1 MKYALKISE
10 MSSRSKDY
18 PHVKHLLT
26 FKGLVGYG
34 WFCLYIVKIDRGW
47 QMSNTDSFIDEVT
60 EEVRRD
66 RLFGYFRR
74 YGWIPAVIIIGLVG
88 GTAYNEWSTV
98 QVAQVAQARGDALL
112 DALELED
119 VAERAASLSTIA
131 HEDEEALVAKLL
143 AAGVDAEQAADL
155 LGSIATDN
163 TQPQYIRDLARL
175 KMASIDG
182 AVTVDEAAA
191 ILVELSEPGGVYRNV
206 AMELLVALEL
216 RRGSIEAA
224 LALLQAHIKDADASS
239 EQIQRMAELIVAL
252 GAIPELAY

>member
-1 MKYALKISE
+1 
-10 MSSRSKDY
+10 
-18 PHVKHLLT
+18 
-26 FKGLVGYG
+26 
-34 WFCLYIVKIDRGW
+34 
-47 QMSNTDSFIDEVT
+47 MSNSDSFIDEVT

-74 YGWIPAVIIIGLVG
+74 YGWIPAVIVIGLVG